1 MPTQLQVKLRETWEI
16 TYLKA
21 KKLETRYLETYLDV
35 SKKKKFTIDILKAE
49 EQHKK

>member
-1 MPTQLQVKLRETWEI
+1 MLTRLQVILRETWEI

-21 KKLETRYLETYLDV
+21 KKQETRYLETYLDA